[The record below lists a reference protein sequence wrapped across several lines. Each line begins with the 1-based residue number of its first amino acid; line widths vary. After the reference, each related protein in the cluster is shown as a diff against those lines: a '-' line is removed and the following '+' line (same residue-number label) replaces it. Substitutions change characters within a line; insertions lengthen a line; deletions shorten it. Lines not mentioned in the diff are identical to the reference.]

1 MKRLAETARVKRLA
15 LAALLAFGSACIPA
29 AAQPPIS
36 WTLFPNPPP
45 GSGGKEPAGG
55 GAAAFHRACSVC
67 HGAPNSP
74 GTVSLGA
81 KYQGVKPA
89 MLEQRTD
96 LTPQVVLFYI
106 RQGVAMMAPFRKTE
120 LSDADA
126 TAIGAYLSRKDR

>member
-1 MKRLAETARVKRLA
+1 
-15 LAALLAFGSACIPA
+15 
-29 AAQPPIS
+29 
-36 WTLFPNPPP
+36 
-45 GSGGKEPAGG
+45 
-55 GAAAFHRACSVC
+55 
-67 HGAPNSP
+67 
-74 GTVSLGA
+74 
-81 KYQGVKPA
+81 